1 MIVRIPREPIE
12 RFIKKGETMTFPE
25 NDKRMVTVRQPV
37 QVYKEV
43 ADRAK
48 LRDLCNE
55 WLAAIDQRLNQENG

>member
-1 MIVRIPREPIE
+1 
-12 RFIKKGETMTFPE
+12 MTFPE

-37 QVYKEV
+37 QAYKEV

-48 LRDLCNE
+48 PAGAVISRPHVQQLRDLCNE